1 MKRGKR
7 EYDSW
12 LAVNKMKRIIKN
24 LVISNSFKIKN
35 SKLKIAAADCR
46 AFTAVELMIVLA
58 IMGIML
64 VAAMPSFVQF
74 TRNSRIKSG
83 AQMVVSVLRT
93 ARSHAIKR
101 RKRCAV
107 LFNMDASN
115 VGYAVKI
122 YWDPPTSGR
131 ASTYPEGGSV
141 TAWKT
146 LPKTIIMTPAQGTTL
161 LNCVNIPF
169 PNDTDTIEPTIPAIV
184 FKPTGGATSSRTI
197 EVSDINRNDT
207 SYIAI
212 QMITG
217 RIKTSRT
224 P

>member
-1 MKRGKR
+1 VLGYGDKLRMANKRMVG
-7 EYDSW
+7 
-12 LAVNKMKRIIKN
+12 
-24 LVISNSFKIKN
+24 
-35 SKLKIAAADCR
+35 
-46 AFTAVELMIVLA
+46 FTAIELMIVLA

-64 VAAMPSFVQF
+64 VAAAPSFVQF

-83 AQMVVSVLRT
+83 AQTVVSALRT

-107 LFNMDASN
+107 LFNFNTDAHN
-115 VGYAVKI
+115 IGYAVKI
-122 YWDPPTSGR
+122 YWDPGTDADPRYS
-131 ASTYPEGGSV
+131 EGGSV
-141 TAWKT
+141 TNWKT
-146 LPKTIIMTPAQGTTL
+146 LPKTIIMTPKQGTTL

-169 PNDTDTIEPTIPAIV
+169 PNDANTTEPTVPAIV

-197 EVSDINRNDT
+197 EVSDVNKNDT
-207 SYIAI
+207 SYIEI

-224 P
+224 Q

>member
-1 MKRGKR
+1 MNKRMSG
-7 EYDSW
+7 
-12 LAVNKMKRIIKN
+12 
-24 LVISNSFKIKN
+24 
-35 SKLKIAAADCR
+35 
-46 AFTAVELMIVLA
+46 FTAVELMIVLA

-64 VAAMPSFVQF
+64 VAAVPSFVQF

-83 AQMVVSVLRT
+83 AQIVVSALRT

-107 LFNMDASN
+107 LFNMNIDNS
-115 VGYAVKI
+115 GYAVKI
-122 YWDPPTSGR
+122 YWEPDISKSG
-131 ASTYPEGGSV
+131 SYPEGGSV
-141 TAWKT
+141 TNWKA
-146 LPKTIIMTPAQGTTL
+146 LPKTMIMTTESALTTSPD
-161 LNCVNIPF
+161 IPF
-169 PNDTDTIEPTIPAIV
+169 PNDADTSNPKSIERIV
-184 FKPTGGATSSRTI
+184 FKPTGGASGNETI
-197 EVSDINRNDT
+197 QVSDDDKTNPDT

>member
-1 MKRGKR
+1 VLGYRDRLEVKKTEDRLQTTDYGKR
-7 EYDSW
+7 LWS
-12 LAVNKMKRIIKN
+12 
-24 LVISNSFKIKN
+24 
-35 SKLKIAAADCR
+35 R
-46 AFTAVELMIVLA
+46 AGFTAVELMIVLA

-64 VAAMPSFVQF
+64 VAAIPSFVQF

-83 AQMVVSVLRT
+83 AQIVVSALRT

-122 YWDPPTSGR
+122 YWDPDE
-131 ASTYPEGGSV
+131 TYGYPAGGSV
-141 TAWKT
+141 TNWRT
-146 LPKTIIMTPAQGTTL
+146 LPKTIIMTDGITGGLSTH
-161 LNCVNIPF
+161 NIPF
-169 PNDTDTIEPTIPAIV
+169 PNDSDAAALVKYIW
-184 FKPTGGATSSRTI
+184 FKPTGWASENDGTAI
-197 EVSDINRNDT
+197 LISDETHEDT
-207 SYIAI
+207 SYIGI
-212 QMITG
+212 TQITG